1 MKLTPRQNDVL
12 VELLAGAWLR
22 RDGDQW
28 RWGHINDIVNVRT
41 VTALLRKGV
50 AIQDRDGDIVA
61 AKTTERK

>member
-28 RWGHINDIVNVRT
+28 RWRHINDIVNART
-41 VTALLRKGV
+41 VAALLRKGV
-50 AIQDRDGDIVA
+50 AIVDQDGDIVA
-61 AKTTERK
+61 AKDGG